1 MRQFLKNY
9 RQVLFHAGVISFCI
23 NLLLLAP
30 TLYMIQVFDRVFT
43 SRSNETL
50 VWLTAIT
57 AAMLVL
63 YWIMDW
69 IRARL
74 LASVGALLDRLL
86 AEPVMRRVL
95 EDAARPGG
103 GNLMF
108 LARDVGALRNFF
120 GGPGIVAILDSP
132 WLPFFVLLIFFFH
145 PLLGTMAVLA
155 TAVLVGIA
163 VANFRLTQA
172 SIEGIQDSSRR
183 AGRFL
188 DIGSRNAEVV
198 AALGM
203 NDAVVRRWG
212 HYNRKALRLQHA
224 VAEKTAW
231 LVGGS
236 RFARQLIQVLMLAAG
251 AFLVIDQHVTPG
263 VMLAVTL
270 ILGRALAP
278 VEQLI
283 ANWKLIGE
291 ARAAYRRLDEVMATP
306 DAATS
311 RVPLPRLRGE
321 IGFERVAF
329 GIRPGQ
335 PPIIRGVSFG
345 VASGEFLGVIGP
357 TGSGKSTLVR
367 LMTGVWRP
375 QGGAVRIDGAEI
387 GQWDAKALGRQVGYL
402 PQDIEL
408 FPGTVAENI
417 ARMGKVSGKAVIAAA
432 RTAGVHEMILGLPKG
447 YATDVGNNGENLSG
461 GQRQRVALAR
471 ALYGMPRL
479 LVLDEPNS
487 NLDADGERALV
498 AVLDRLKQAK
508 ITVVMVCHKPSLL
521 ARADRLLVLKEGAVA
536 AFGTREQ
543 VLASMMPAKVI
554 AMGARRERA

>member
-1 MRQFLKNY
+1 MRHFLKSY
-9 RQVLFHAGVISFCI
+9 RQVLFQAGVISFCI

-43 SRSNETL
+43 SRSTETL
-50 VWLTAIT
+50 VWLTMIT
-57 AAMLVL
+57 VAMLGL
-63 YWIMDW
+63 YWVMDW

-86 AEPVMRRVL
+86 SEPVMRRVM
-95 EDAARPGG
+95 EDAARPTGG
-103 GNLMF
+103 GLMF
-108 LARDVGALRNFF
+108 LARDVGVLRNFF

-132 WLPFFVLLIFFFH
+132 WLPFFVVLIFFFH
-145 PLLGTMAVLA
+145 PLLGAMAVVA
-155 TAVLVGIA
+155 TAVLAGIA
-163 VANFRLTQA
+163 LANFRLTQA
-172 SIEGIQDSSRR
+172 AVEDIQDSTRR

-198 AALGM
+198 MALGM

-212 HYNRKALRLQHA
+212 HYNRKALRMQNS

-236 RFARQLIQVLMLAAG
+236 RFARQLIQVVMLAAG
-251 AFLVIDQHVTPG
+251 AYLVIAQHVTPG

-291 ARAAYRRLDEVMATP
+291 ARAAYRRLDEVMSRPDPAT
-306 DAATS
+306 T

-321 IGFERVAF
+321 LSFDRVTF

-335 PPIIRGVSFG
+335 PPIIKGISFG
-345 VASGEFLGVIGP
+345 IAPGQFLGVIGP

-367 LMTGVWRP
+367 LMAGVWRA
-375 QGGAVRIDGAEI
+375 QAGSVRIDGAEVS
-387 GQWDAKALGRQVGYL
+387 QWDPKTLGRQIGYL

-432 RTAGVHEMILGLPKG
+432 RAAGVHELILGLPKG
-447 YATDVGNNGENLSG
+447 YATDVGANGENLSG
-461 GQRQRVALAR
+461 GQRQRIALAR

-487 NLDADGERALV
+487 NLDAEGERALF

-508 ITVVMVCHKPSLL
+508 ISVVMVCHKPSLL
-521 ARADRLLVLKEGAVA
+521 ARADRLLVLKDGVIAG
-536 AFGTREQ
+536 FGTRDQ
-543 VLASMMPAKVI
+543 VLANLMPAKVI

>member
-1 MRQFLKNY
+1 MRQFLKSY
-9 RQVLFHAGVISFCI
+9 RQVLLHAGVISFCI

-30 TLYMIQVFDRVFT
+30 TLYMIQIFDRVFS

-50 VWLTAIT
+50 VWLTVIT
-57 AAMLVL
+57 VGMLVL

-74 LASVGALLDRLL
+74 LAGVGALLDRLL

-108 LARDVGALRNFF
+108 LARDVGVLRNFF

-132 WLPFFVLLIFFFH
+132 WLPFFVVLIFFFH
-145 PLLGTMAVLA
+145 PLLGGLAVAA

-163 VANFRLTQA
+163 FANFRLTQA
-172 SIEGIQDSSRR
+172 SVEDIQDSTRR
-183 AGRFL
+183 AGRFI

-212 HYNRKALRLQHA
+212 HYNRKALRLQNS

-236 RFARQLIQVLMLAAG
+236 RFARQLIQVVMLAAG

-278 VEQLI
+278 VEQLV

-291 ARAAYRRLDEVMATP
+291 ARAAYRRLDQVMTQA
-306 DAATS
+306 DAAADS
-311 RVPLPRLRGE
+311 VPLPRLRGE
-321 IGFERVAF
+321 VSFDRVAF
-329 GIRPGQ
+329 GVRPGQ
-335 PPIIRGVSFG
+335 PPIIRGVSFA
-345 VASGEFLGVIGP
+345 VAPGQFIGIIGP

-367 LMTGVWRP
+367 LMVGVWRA
-375 QGGAVRIDGAEI
+375 QAGAVRIDGAEVS
-387 GQWDAKALGRQVGYL
+387 QWDGKALGRQVGYL

-432 RTAGVHEMILGLPKG
+432 RAAGVHEMILGLPKG
-447 YATDVGNNGENLSG
+447 YATDVGNNGEYLSG

-487 NLDADGERALV
+487 NLDADGERALLD
-498 AVLDRLKQAK
+498 ALDRLKQAQ

-521 ARADRLLVLKEGAVA
+521 ARADRLLVLKEGTVA

-543 VLASMMPAKVI
+543 VLASVMPAKVI
-554 AMGARRERA
+554 NMGARRERA

>member
-1 MRQFLKNY
+1 MRQFLNSY
-9 RQVLFHAGVISFCI
+9 RQVLLHAGVISFCI

-30 TLYMIQVFDRVFT
+30 TLYMIQIFDRVFS

-50 VWLTAIT
+50 VWLTVIT
-57 AAMLVL
+57 VGMLVL

-74 LASVGALLDRLL
+74 LAGVGALLDRLL

-108 LARDVGALRNFF
+108 LARDVGVLRNFF

-145 PLLGTMAVLA
+145 PLLGGLAVAA

-163 VANFRLTQA
+163 FANFRLTQA
-172 SIEGIQDSSRR
+172 SVEDIQDSTRR
-183 AGRFL
+183 AGRFI

-212 HYNRKALRLQHA
+212 HYNRKALRLQNS

-236 RFARQLIQVLMLAAG
+236 RFARQLIQVVMLAAG

-278 VEQLI
+278 VEQLV

-291 ARAAYRRLDEVMATP
+291 ARAAYRRLDQVMAQS
-306 DAATS
+306 DSATGS
-311 RVPLPRLRGE
+311 VPLPRLRGE
-321 IGFERVAF
+321 VSFDRVAF
-329 GIRPGQ
+329 GVRPGQ
-335 PPIIRGVSFG
+335 PPIIRGVSFS
-345 VASGEFLGVIGP
+345 VAPGQFIGIIGP

-367 LMTGVWRP
+367 LMVGVWRA
-375 QGGAVRIDGAEI
+375 QAGSVRIDGAEVN
-387 GQWDAKALGRQVGYL
+387 QWDGKALGRQIGYL

-432 RTAGVHEMILGLPKG
+432 RAAGVHELILGLPKG
-447 YATDVGNNGENLSG
+447 YATEVGNNGEHLSG

-487 NLDADGERALV
+487 NLDADGERALL
-498 AVLDRLKQAK
+498 AALDRLKQAQ

-521 ARADRLLVLKEGAVA
+521 ARADRLLVLKEGTVA

-543 VLASMMPAKVI
+543 VLASVMPAKVI

>member
-1 MRQFLKNY
+1 
-9 RQVLFHAGVISFCI
+9 VCSSD
-23 NLLLLAP
+23 LA
-30 TLYMIQVFDRVFT
+30 LA
-43 SRSNETL
+43 
-50 VWLTAIT
+50 WLTVIT
-57 AAMLVL
+57 VAMLVL

-74 LASVGALLDRLL
+74 LASVGALIDRLL
-86 AEPVMRRVL
+86 SEPVMRRVL
-95 EDAARPGG
+95 EDAARPSGG
-103 GNLMF
+103 GLMF
-108 LARDVGALRNFF
+108 LARDVGVLRNFF

-145 PLLGTMAVLA
+145 PLLGAMAVVA
-155 TAVLVGIA
+155 TLVLVGIT
-163 VANFRLTQA
+163 VANFRLTQSA
-172 SIEGIQDSSRR
+172 VEGIQDSTRH

-212 HYNRKALRLQHA
+212 SHNRKALKLQHGL
-224 VAEKTAW
+224 AEKTAW

-251 AFLVIDQHVTPG
+251 AFLVIAQHVTPG

-291 ARAAYRRLDEVMATP
+291 ARAAYRRLDEVLAVPDTTP
-306 DAATS
+306 A

-321 IGFERVAF
+321 ISFERVAF

-335 PPIIRGVSFG
+335 PPIIKGISFG
-345 VASGEFLGVIGP
+345 IASGEFLGVIGP
-357 TGSGKSTLVR
+357 TGSGKSTIVR
-367 LMTGVWRP
+367 LMAGVWRA
-375 QGGAVRIDGAEI
+375 QAGSVRIDGAEVS
-387 GQWDAKALGRQVGYL
+387 QWDPKTLGRQIGYL

-408 FPGTVAENI
+408 FPGSVAENI
-417 ARMGKVSGKAVIAAA
+417 ARMGKVNGKAVIAAA
-432 RTAGVHEMILGLPKG
+432 RAAGAHELILGFAKG
-447 YATDVGNNGENLSG
+447 YATDVGVNGENLSG
-461 GQRQRVALAR
+461 GQRQQVALAR

-487 NLDADGERALV
+487 NLDADGERALL

-521 ARADRLLVLKEGAVA
+521 ARADKLLVLKEGSIA
-536 AFGTREQ
+536 AFGSRDQ
-543 VLASMMPAKVI
+543 VLASVMPAKVI

>member
-1 MRQFLKNY
+1 MRQFLSSY
-9 RQVLFHAGVISFCI
+9 RQVLFQAGVISFCI

-50 VWLTAIT
+50 AWLTVIT
-57 AAMLVL
+57 VAMLGL
-63 YWIMDW
+63 YWILDW

-86 AEPVMRRVL
+86 SEPVMRRVL
-95 EDAARPGG
+95 EDAAKPTGG
-103 GNLMF
+103 RLMF
-108 LARDVGALRNFF
+108 LARDVGVLRNFF

-145 PLLGTMAVLA
+145 PLLGAMSVVA

-163 VANFRLTQA
+163 IANFRLTQ
-172 SIEGIQDSSRR
+172 SSVEDIQDSTRR

-198 AALGM
+198 MALGM

-212 HYNRKALRLQHA
+212 SYNRKALKLQHGI
-224 VAEKTAW
+224 AEKTAW

-251 AFLVIDQHVTPG
+251 AYLVIDQHVTPG

-291 ARAAYRRLDEVMATP
+291 ARAAYRRLDEVLAEQEGKPFEPDSADTQRRLQMGFFPVGADIIPNPYNQIPGFTLEGRVHFLPGFPVMAWQVYRFV
-306 DAATS
+306 AA
-311 RVPLPRLRGE
+311 
-321 IGFERVAF
+321 
-329 GIRPGQ
+329 
-335 PPIIRGVSFG
+335 
-345 VASGEFLGVIGP
+345 
-357 TGSGKSTLVR
+357 
-367 LMTGVWRP
+367 
-375 QGGAVRIDGAEI
+375 
-387 GQWDAKALGRQVGYL
+387 
-402 PQDIEL
+402 
-408 FPGTVAENI
+408 
-417 ARMGKVSGKAVIAAA
+417 
-432 RTAGVHEMILGLPKG
+432 AGVHELILGLPKG
-447 YATDVGNNGENLSG
+447 YATDVGVNGENLSG

-479 LVLDEPNS
+479 LILDEPNS
-487 NLDADGERALV
+487 NLDAEGERALV
-498 AVLDRLKQAK
+498 LVLDRLKQAK
-508 ITVVMVCHKPSLL
+508 ITVIMVCHKPSLL
-521 ARADRLLVLKEGAVA
+521 ARADKLLVLKEGMIA
-536 AFGTREQ
+536 AFGSREQ
-543 VLASMMPAKVI
+543 VLAGLMPAKVI

>member
-1 MRQFLKNY
+1 MRQFLSSY
-9 RQVLFHAGVISFCI
+9 RQVLFQAGVISFCI

-50 VWLTAIT
+50 AWLTVIT
-57 AAMLVL
+57 VAMLGL
-63 YWIMDW
+63 YWILDW

-86 AEPVMRRVL
+86 SEPVMRRVL
-95 EDAARPGG
+95 EDAAKPTGG
-103 GNLMF
+103 RLMF
-108 LARDVGALRNFF
+108 LARDVGVLRNFF

-145 PLLGTMAVLA
+145 PLLGAMSVVA

-163 VANFRLTQA
+163 IANFRLTQ
-172 SIEGIQDSSRR
+172 SSVEDIQDSTRR

-198 AALGM
+198 MALGM

-212 HYNRKALRLQHA
+212 SYNRKALKLQHGI
-224 VAEKTAW
+224 AEKTAW

-251 AFLVIDQHVTPG
+251 AYLVIDQHVTPG

-291 ARAAYRRLDEVMATP
+291 ARAAYRRLDEVLAEP
-306 DAATS
+306 DAKAA

-321 IGFERVAF
+321 VSFDRVAF
-329 GIRPGQ
+329 GVRPGQ
-335 PPIIRGVSFG
+335 PPIIKGISFG
-345 VASGEFLGVIGP
+345 IAPGEFVGVIGP

-367 LMTGVWRP
+367 LLAGVWHA

-387 GQWDAKALGRQVGYL
+387 SQWDPKTLGRQVGYL

-432 RTAGVHEMILGLPKG
+432 RAAGVHELILGLPKG
-447 YATDVGNNGENLSG
+447 YATDVGVNGENLSG

-479 LVLDEPNS
+479 LILDEPNS
-487 NLDADGERALV
+487 NLDAEGERALV
-498 AVLDRLKQAK
+498 LVLDRLKQAK
-508 ITVVMVCHKPSLL
+508 ITVIMVCHKPSLL
-521 ARADRLLVLKEGAVA
+521 ARADKLLVLKEGMIA
-536 AFGTREQ
+536 AFGSREQ
-543 VLASMMPAKVI
+543 VLAGLMPAKVI

>member
-1 MRQFLKNY
+1 MRHFLSSY
-9 RQVLFHAGVISFCI
+9 RQVLFQAGVISFCI

-43 SRSNETL
+43 SRSTETL
-50 VWLTAIT
+50 AWLTVIT
-57 AAMLVL
+57 VAMLVL
-63 YWIMDW
+63 YWVMDW

-86 AEPVMRRVL
+86 SEPVMRRVL
-95 EDAARPGG
+95 EDAARPSGG
-103 GNLMF
+103 GLMF
-108 LARDVGALRNFF
+108 LARDVGVLRNFF

-145 PLLGTMAVLA
+145 PLLGAMSVVA
-155 TAVLVGIA
+155 TLVLVGIT
-163 VANFRLTQA
+163 VANFRMTQA
-172 SIEGIQDSSRR
+172 AVEGIQDSTRR

-212 HYNRKALRLQHA
+212 SYNRKALKLQHGL
-224 VAEKTAW
+224 AEKTAW

-251 AFLVIDQHVTPG
+251 AFLVIAQHVTPG

-291 ARAAYRRLDEVMATP
+291 ARAAYRRLDEVLAVP
-306 DAATS
+306 DTTAA

-321 IGFERVAF
+321 ISFERVAF

-335 PPIIRGVSFG
+335 PPIIKGISFAVG
-345 VASGEFLGVIGP
+345 SGEFLGVIGP

-367 LMTGVWRP
+367 LMAGVWRA
-375 QGGAVRIDGAEI
+375 QAGSVRIDGAEV
-387 GQWDAKALGRQVGYL
+387 GQWDPKVLGRQVGYL

-432 RTAGVHEMILGLPKG
+432 RAAGAHELILGFAKG
-447 YATDVGNNGENLSG
+447 YATDVGVNGENLSG
-461 GQRQRVALAR
+461 GQRQQVALAR

-487 NLDADGERALV
+487 NLDADGERALL

-521 ARADRLLVLKEGAVA
+521 ARADKLLVLKEGSVA
-536 AFGTREQ
+536 AFGSRDQ
-543 VLASMMPAKVI
+543 VLASVMPAKVF